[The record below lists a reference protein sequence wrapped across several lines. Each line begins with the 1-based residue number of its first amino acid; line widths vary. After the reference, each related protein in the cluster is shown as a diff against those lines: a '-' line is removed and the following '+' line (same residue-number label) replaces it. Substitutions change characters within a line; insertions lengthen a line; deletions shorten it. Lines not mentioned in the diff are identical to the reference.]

1 MYPAGALMADL
12 LVVKPRYTWGGLLIV
27 LSGVPV
33 YWYLRRRARR
43 AIAATRAAAGG
54 RD

>member
-1 MYPAGALMADL
+1 MADL

-33 YWYLRRRARR
+33 YMFLRRRTRR
-43 AIAATRAAAGG
+43 AAESARSAAAG
-54 RD
+54 D

>member
-1 MYPAGALMADL
+1 MADL

-33 YWYLRRRARR
+33 YVYLHRRAQR
-43 AIAATRAAAGG
+43 AEESARAAARG
-54 RD
+54 D